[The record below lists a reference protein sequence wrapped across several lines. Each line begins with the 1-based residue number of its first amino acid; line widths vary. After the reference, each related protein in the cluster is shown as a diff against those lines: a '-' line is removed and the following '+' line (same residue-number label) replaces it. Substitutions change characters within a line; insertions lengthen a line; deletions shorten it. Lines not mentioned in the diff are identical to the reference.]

1 MGRSS
6 FVGLNCSVLCDLKY
20 QQVKQMYLVI
30 YCVPFWCIMTMPK
43 GKYML
48 SLLQRELMFANI
60 WNRYDSIQTNCHS
73 IFSSIHITTIT
84 SQLINYQLLPEMKSS
99 IPSLG
104 LIESFLSSPRLS
116 SRLFYSK

>member
-6 FVGLNCSVLCDLKY
+6 FDGLNCVLCDLKY
-20 QQVKQMYLVI
+20 QQVKQMYLII
-30 YCVPFWCIMTMPK
+30 YCVPFWCIMKIMK

-48 SLLQRELMFANI
+48 SLLQTELKLNI

-73 IFSSIHITTIT
+73 IFSSIHITSIT